1 MSQSKYKIALVGE
14 MLSRGGAEKVQSL
27 LSKYFVAAGIE
38 VHHIIFIDEV
48 TYDFA
53 GTLFTLAQYKTTK
66 NKLFNKWLMLKA
78 FRTYVKAQHFDFIID
93 FRAKHNYLQE
103 FVIARFVY
111 TTPYTMSIRSSNL
124 RYHFPKRT
132 FLAKQIFK
140 NCYGFVTVSKAVEG
154 NVSKIFANSKVETI
168 YNPVDISEIE
178 RLTAEEISTPDSY
191 IFGIGRMKNDVK
203 QFHHLIKAYE
213 GSEARKHHIKLLLM
227 GDGEDKKNLKA
238 LVAQKNLEEDVLFH
252 PFAPNPFPYYKKAL
266 FTALTSK
273 YEGFPNVL
281 IESLASGTPVVSYDC
296 TSGPNEIIQHGTNGL
311 LVNNQDIDAMK
322 KAINSFVMDAAL
334 YEVCKANAKES
345 AERFNPENILKDWLR
360 FLKIEI

>member
-1 MSQSKYKIALVGE
+1 
-14 MLSRGGAEKVQSL
+14 
-27 LSKYFVAAGIE
+27 
-38 VHHIIFIDEV
+38 
-48 TYDFA
+48 
-53 GTLFTLAQYKTTK
+53 
-66 NKLFNKWLMLKA
+66 
-78 FRTYVKAQHFDFIID
+78 
-93 FRAKHNYLQE
+93 
-103 FVIARFVY
+103 
-111 TTPYTMSIRSSNL
+111 
-124 RYHFPKRT
+124 
-132 FLAKQIFK
+132 
-140 NCYGFVTVSKAVEG
+140 
-154 NVSKIFANSKVETI
+154 
-168 YNPVDISEIE
+168 
-178 RLTAEEISTPDSY
+178 
-191 IFGIGRMKNDVK
+191 
-203 QFHHLIKAYE
+203 
-213 GSEARKHHIKLLLM
+213 M
-227 GDGEDKKNLKA
+227 GDGEDKENLKA